1 MKSPGT
7 KRFLLASL
15 ALWLASQVAN
25 AGSPA
30 SPRIHEILGAAQDNG
45 EFNGVALI
53 VERGE
58 VIHAAAYGTVGA
70 APGELLGINHRFNIG
85 SIAKEFSAVA
95 LMQLHE
101 RGKLSLDESIAR
113 FLPDLPE
120 WAAKVTVGHLLD
132 YTSGVPDMSWR
143 TIKSDADAL
152 ADIRKLPEL
161 QFEPGT
167 KYAYTYNN
175 VMLRQFIVEKIT
187 GMSFNDYV
195 RERIFKPCEMKHALL
210 NAAPD
215 APLLA
220 RAFNAERK
228 EDSTDMPV
236 TGLAY
241 TTIYDLLDWTTCLHG
256 GRVIRRDSLRMLG
269 ESHEPKNGGLGHVVH
284 QRNRLVAHSHE
295 GQSRNFE
302 ALMRSDLTAG
312 RTIVLL
318 GNSKRN
324 KLHSLADLI
333 GAR

>member
-1 MKSPGT
+1 MDLSRT
-7 KRFLLASL
+7 KWILFVSL
-15 ALWLASQVAN
+15 VLWLASPVSN

-30 SPRIHEILGAAQDNG
+30 SPRVHEILRAAQDRG

-53 VERGE
+53 AERGE

-70 APGELLGINHRFNIG
+70 APGELLSINHRFNIG

-101 RGKLSLDESIAR
+101 RRRLSLDDSIAR

-120 WAAKVTVGHLLD
+120 WAAKVTVRHLLD

-152 ADIRKLPEL
+152 ADIRKFPAL

-175 VMLRQFIVEKIT
+175 VMLRQFIVEKLT
-187 GMSFNDYV
+187 GMPFNDYV
-195 RERIFKPCEMKHALL
+195 RKRIFEPCGMKRALL

-236 TGLAY
+236 TGVAY
-241 TTIYDLLDWTTCLHG
+241 ITAADLLEWITCLHG
-256 GRVIRRDSLRMLG
+256 GRVINRASMRALG
-269 ESHEPKNGGLGHVVH
+269 KSFEPKNGGLGNTVWKDG
-284 QRNRLVAHSHE
+284 RLVAHSHE

-302 ALMRSDLTAG
+302 ALMRVDIETE
-312 RTIVLL
+312 RTIILL
-318 GNSKRN
+318 GNSKRQ
-324 KLHSLADLI
+324 KLQALADLI
-333 GAR
+333 EAR

>member
-1 MKSPGT
+1 MNLPGT

-15 ALWLASQVAN
+15 LLSAASVAI

-30 SPRIHEILGAAQDNG
+30 SPRIHEILRSAQERD

-70 APGELLGINHRFNIG
+70 AHGELLSINHRFNIG

-101 RGKLSLDESIAR
+101 RRKLSLDDSIAR

-120 WAAKVTVGHLLD
+120 WAGKVTVRHLLD
-132 YTSGVPDMSWR
+132 YTSGIPDMSWR

-152 ADIRKLPEL
+152 ADIRKFPAL
-161 QFEPGT
+161 QFAPGT

-175 VMLRQFIVEKIT
+175 VMLRQFIVEKLT
-187 GMSFNDYV
+187 GMPFNDYV
-195 RERIFKPCEMKHALL
+195 RERVFEPCGMKHALL

-220 RAFNAERK
+220 RAYNAERK

-236 TGLAY
+236 TGVAYITAADLA
-241 TTIYDLLDWTTCLHG
+241 DWTACLHC
-256 GRVIRRDSLRMLG
+256 GRVIKPASLRALG
-269 ESHEPKNGGLGHVVH
+269 KSFEPGNGGLGHTLWKGD
-284 QRNRLVAHSHE
+284 RLVAHSHE

-302 ALMRSDLTAG
+302 ALLRSDLETG
-312 RTIVLL
+312 RTIILL
-318 GNSKRN
+318 GNSKRQ
-324 KLHSLADLI
+324 KLQALADLI
-333 GAR
+333 EAR